1 MRQFLL
7 VVAFSILLLSVV
19 PSFAQITEP
28 LITTSTD
35 KSSYNNGDTIVISGS
50 VKSIVEGTP
59 LTIQILDPD
68 RNIVQIAQIDVAQ
81 DGKYTTYVKATGA
94 LWKKDGTYT
103 LKVQYGPQ
111 NVVVETNFEFTSAA
125 TTSTNQI
132 FEVNAGKEGTFD
144 AEYNIKGGTVKD
156 MVIDFDGLALIVSID
171 STSDGTIT
179 LKIPRALMDAKTTS
193 GADDVFIVLIDGA
206 EIEAQQ
212 TATSDSRTLTINF
225 LEGDS
230 DIEIIGTQIVPEF
243 GAIAALVL
251 AVAIIS
257 IIAVS
262 AKTRLRLMP
271 KY

>member
-1 MRQFLL
+1 MRHFLS
-7 VVAFSILLLSVV
+7 VVAISILLSSVI
-19 PSFAQITEP
+19 PSFAQVAEP
-28 LITTSTD
+28 LITISTD
-35 KSSYNNGDTIVISGS
+35 KSAYKKGDTVVISGS
-50 VKSIVEGTP
+50 VKSIVEGTQ

-68 RNIVQIAQIDVAQ
+68 QNKVFLAQRDVAQ
-81 DGKYTTYVKATGA
+81 DGKYTVTAVAGGD

-103 LKVQYGPQ
+103 VKVQYGHP
-111 NVVVETNFEFTSAA
+111 NVVAETNFEFTSA
-125 TTSTNQI
+125 TITHITEP
-132 FEVNAGKEGTFD
+132 FEVNVGDKGTFD
-144 AEYNIKGGTVKD
+144 VEYNISGGTVKN
-156 MVIDFDGLALIVSID
+156 MIIDVEGLALIISIE

-179 LKIPRALMDAKTTS
+179 LTIPRELMDAKTAS
-193 GADDVFIVLIDGA
+193 GDDEMFIILIGED
-206 EIEAQQ
+206 EVEAQQ
-212 TATSDSRTLTINF
+212 TATIDSRTLTINF

-230 DIEIIGTQIVPEF
+230 NIEIIGTQIVPEF